1 MHKLK
6 QPLGGVP
13 GKKVL
18 LKYENMNG
26 DGLYIDDQVRISGF
40 VLFHIQGSGIQVLLN
55 PWETFVKELSF

>member
-18 LKYENMNG
+18 LKYEKMNG

-40 VLFHIQGSGIQVLLN
+40 LLFHIQGSGIQVLLN
-55 PWETFVKELSF
+55 P

>member
-40 VLFHIQGSGIQVLLN
+40 LLFRIQGSGIQVLLN
-55 PWETFVKELSF
+55 P